1 MNQERLLQVLMSPHV
16 SEKSA
21 RIADGSNQIAFKVA
35 IDATKPEVKAAVEML
50 FKVNVE
56 GVQMLVVKGKRKRHG
71 QVQGRRKDWKKAYVR
86 LQEGQDI
93 DFVGTESA

>member
-56 GVQMLVVKGKRKRHG
+56 NVQMLVVKGKRKRQG

-93 DFVGTESA
+93 DFVGGETA